1 MTVDIILLRK
11 NGVTVQQQVYLH
23 PDTASAG
30 YEGLLRDIMGE
41 DFEEFQFADFPEVN
55 DYLNGLGVE
64 IEWLSEVEVNNYKN
78 E

>member
-11 NGVTVQQQVYLH
+11 NGETVQQQVFLH
-23 PDTASAG
+23 SDTASAG
-30 YEGLLRDIMGE
+30 YEGLLRDVMGE

-55 DYLNGLGVE
+55 QYLNCLGME
-64 IEWLSEVEVNNYKN
+64 IEWLSEVEVNKYKN